1 MNGSFWSLP
10 LRTTRP
16 LRIWR
21 RSPGPATTRLMK
33 FTSAFLRVG
42 FRQTCPSGGGA
53 PHMSSCSAPVG
64 GWKTTT
70 SPTSGSE
77 KRAPMRLTSTRWP
90 ISSVGT
96 IDSLGILYG
105 LMRRAWLRSGRPSAT
120 ATMRTSSSSE
130 PEADEALGTSG
141 RGVVGALGGGRPGGV
156 RPRGLVQRP
165 AGDPPAPHLVERLR
179 VARLARH
186 LGVRRR
192 GGLGRGIVQE
202 PRLHDLLRLPGVAAL
217 AHAGALA
224 DATAQVVEL
233 GPPHV
238 AAGGDLDALDLGR
251 VQRERALHADAEGLL
266 AHGEGLADALALAL
280 DDDALEDLGAA
291 ARALDDLEVD
301 LEAVARLEA
310 GDAAQ
315 LRALEGVDDGAHG
328 QKTSTG
334 ADPPRKRRPMV
345 ADPLGPRARG
355 GGSARAAS
363 GGSAR
368 GGRTAGRPAP
378 SSRASPPGACSGGT
392 QDRPPGR
399 RRKTPPRPSPRA
411 RARRGAC
418 AGPRRSPPSPR
429 ARRRRARSARS
440 RAPGCRSDRSHAGR
454 SLRSG
459 RTRA

>member
-1 MNGSFWSLP
+1 MKGSFWGLP
-10 LRTTRP
+10 LRITRP
-16 LRIWR
+16 LRTWR
-21 RSPGPATTRLMK
+21 RSPGPATMRLMK
-33 FTSAFLRVG
+33 LTSARFGVS
-42 FRQTCPSGGGA
+42 FRQTCPIGGGPP
-53 PHMSSCSAPVG
+53 PHMSSCSAPSG

-105 LMRRAWLRSGRPSAT
+105 LMRKAWMPSARPSAT

-141 RGVVGALGGGRPGGV
+141 RGVVGALGGGRRGGV
-156 RPRGLVQRP
+156 RPG
-165 AGDPPAPHLVERLR
+165 GLVERLR
-179 VARLARH
+179 VDRLARH

-192 GGLGRGIVQE
+192 GGLGRGIVQQ

-224 DATAQVVEL
+224 DATAQVVQL
-233 GPPHV
+233 GAPHV
-238 AAGGDLDALDLGR
+238 AAGGDLDALDLWR

-345 ADPLGPRARG
+345 ADPLGPPARG
-355 GGSARAAS
+355 GGPAPAARRGAAP
-363 GGSAR
+363 
-368 GGRTAGRPAP
+368 GGRGPGRPAP
-378 SSRASPPGACSGGT
+378 SSRASPPGACSGDT

-399 RRKTPPRPSPRA
+399 R
-411 RARRGAC
+411 
-418 AGPRRSPPSPR
+418 
-429 ARRRRARSARS
+429 
-440 RAPGCRSDRSHAGR
+440 
-454 SLRSG
+454 
-459 RTRA
+459 